1 MDNAKAPLVGMES
14 VHCIKHKCFAQ
25 TNHVSLHHQL
35 TSYRS
40 DTGLVTATH
49 AQAEEGMQLFEKQK
63 RTVPEPKI
71 YHFHHPEDSLPMSPG
86 SSGWNSGYCLWL
98 ILLPSSQEHLWYINP
113 QKKSLNL
120 VQHFHSVTLPVFLE
134 QNTFF
139 PTPNFILNRADG
151 RILQIYSIQEEI
163 NQVFN
168 YCQICSDSKLT
179 L

>member
-1 MDNAKAPLVGMES
+1 MES
-14 VHCIKHKCFAQ
+14 VLCIKHKCFAQ

-35 TSYRS
+35 TSFRS

-49 AQAEEGMQLFEKQK
+49 AQAEEGMQIFEKQK

-120 VQHFHSVTLPVFLE
+120 VQHFHPATLPVFLE

-139 PTPNFILNRADG
+139 FLHLAS
-151 RILQIYSIQEEI
+151 YSIELMEGFYKFI
-163 NQVFN
+163 P
-168 YCQICSDSKLT
+168 SKKKLIKF
-179 L
+179 LIIVKFVLIPN